1 MILNLKLAALATG
14 AAGAIAAGGVA
25 YATVG
30 SSSPAPS
37 AKPVAD
43 TAKKVA
49 QQAEA
54 AAPTAAPTCV
64 TVPQTKLP
72 KGKLP
77 KGEVPKAEVPKAEV
91 PKAELPKDKLPK
103 AELPKT
109 GEKPNLPLPADKA
122 EAPAT
127 VPTGKVKAPEGL
139 PTDKAKVPAAKL
151 PDAKVPAA
159 KLPNGKVPTN
169 LPTCAPGTT
178 QTTQNTPKSD
188 TPVAKPG
195 LPKVGV
201 PEAKL
206 PSCDSVPAVIKTT
219 HSKAKDIT
227 LPTGL
232 SLATTHTHT
241 VTVQSGKI
249 CAVTQKFAA
258 AGGKYLTVERLNVP
272 PQVTAK
278 ELAADLKLPE
288 GNLVSAEGT
297 QTWQSPLSTGM
308 LWISDKG
315 YAIYLTGSPAYSAQ
329 LPAIAT
335 QLRQLH

>member
-1 MILNLKLAALATG
+1 MIVNLKLAALATG
-14 AAGAIAAGGVA
+14 AAGAIVAGGVA
-25 YATVG
+25 YAAVG

-43 TAKKVA
+43 SAKSVVK
-49 QQAEA
+49 QAEA
-54 AAPTAAPTCV
+54 AVPGSAPTCL
-64 TVPQTKLP
+64 TLPQTKLP

-77 KGEVPKAEVPKAEV
+77 KAEV
-91 PKAELPKDKLPK
+91 PKAELPKGEVPKAELPK
-103 AELPKT
+103 AELPKSKLPADKLPKT

-122 EAPAT
+122 KVPA
-127 VPTGKVKAPEGL
+127 GE
-139 PTDKAKVPAAKL
+139 AKVPA
-151 PDAKVPAA
+151 
-159 KLPNGKVPTN
+159 GKVPST
-169 LPTCAPGTT
+169 LPTCAPGKV
-178 QTTQNTPKSD
+178 QSAQSTPKSAV
-188 TPVAKPG
+188 PVAKPG
-195 LPKVGV
+195 LPKVKV

-206 PSCDSVPAVIKTT
+206 PSCDSVPAVVKIE
-219 HSKAKDIT
+219 HSKAKDVT

-232 SLATTHTHT
+232 HLAASHSHSITIQNGEICT
-241 VTVQSGKI
+241 VV
-249 CAVTQKFAA
+249 QKFAA

-272 PQVTAK
+272 PQVTVK

-315 YAIYLTGSPAYSAQ
+315 YAIYLTGSPAYAAQ

>member
-77 KGEVPKAEVPKAEV
+77 KGEVPKAE
-91 PKAELPKDKLPK
+91 LPKDKLPK

-139 PTDKAKVPAAKL
+139 PTDKAKVPAAK
-151 PDAKVPAA
+151 VPAA
-159 KLPNGKVPTN
+159 KLPNGKVPTT
-169 LPTCAPGTT
+169 LPTCAPGST
-178 QTTQNTPKSD
+178 QATQSTPKSD

-219 HSKAKDIT
+219 RSKAKDIT

-258 AGGKYLTVERLNVP
+258 AGGKYLSVERLNVP